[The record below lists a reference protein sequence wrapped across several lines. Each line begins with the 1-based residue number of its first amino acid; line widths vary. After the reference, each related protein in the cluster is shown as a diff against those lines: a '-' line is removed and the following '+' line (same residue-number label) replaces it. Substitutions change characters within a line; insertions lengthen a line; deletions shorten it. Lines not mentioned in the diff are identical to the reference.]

1 MIPESMGVASEGASM
16 ASFHEAGPGASP
28 RATLQAIRVGPI
40 AQSIAKPLIVNGHY
54 LHSYP
59 GGTKLAFGVFLGSA
73 LLGVLTLGV
82 GPKLGYQLVAGAK
95 PEDCVTL
102 TRLWLSDRLPR
113 NSESRVLGIVLRAL
127 KRHTSLKFVLAYAD
141 PSVGH
146 VGTIY
151 QASGWSYSGIS
162 AAMPMYDLG
171 DGVPRHSRSL
181 AYMFGTHSQR
191 HFATN
196 GVSLRPLPQPGKH
209 RYVYFLDRECT
220 RRLNARVLPY
230 PKKEDVIEGR

>member
-1 MIPESMGVASEGASM
+1 MKRTVLIPESVGVASEGAGM

-40 AQSIAKPLIVNGHY
+40 AQSIAKPPIVNGHY

-59 GGTKLAFGVFLGSA
+59 GGTKLAFGAFLGSA

-151 QASGWSYSGIS
+151 QAGGWSVLFGNFGSHAYVRPGRRRSSPQSKPRLHVRDPFS
-162 AAMPMYDLG
+162 ATLRDQ
-171 DGVPRHSRSL
+171 RSL
-181 AYMFGTHSQR
+181 AETPAAAGEST
-191 HFATN
+191 AT
-196 GVSLRPLPQPGKH
+196 S
-209 RYVYFLDRECT
+209 
-220 RRLNARVLPY
+220 
-230 PKKEDVIEGR
+230 IS